1 MRVRISLCV
10 RLAKCARKQIEIAH
24 GIWKLSHTHTH
35 TEVCAYTYVHNCY
48 SNENEYIGQ
57 VGRQEKNKKKKEKN
71 YELHFECIL
80 M

>member
-10 RLAKCARKQIEIAH
+10 RLAKQIEIAH

-35 TEVCAYTYVHNCY
+35 REREVCVLM
-48 SNENEYIGQ
+48 YITVIQ
-57 VGRQEKNKKKKEKN
+57 TKTNILAKWAGRLKKKKKN